1 VNLLDDIPE
10 GTLVGLDTAVW
21 IYEVEGHAVFGPV
34 VNPFFRDR
42 LALGRNRA
50 GSSLLSLGELLVQP
64 LALGRADLANQYRSY
79 FTPTAN
85 LLVWEATRTVVEEA
99 AVLRAKYRLKML
111 DALLVASA
119 VVNRATLFLCNDNGL
134 RRVTEVKVLVVAD
147 YVGPA
152 TP

>member
-21 IYEVEGHAVFGPV
+21 IYEVEGHASFGPV

-42 LALGRNRA
+42 LAQGRNRA
-50 GSSLLSLGELLVQP
+50 GSSLLTLGELLVHP
-64 LALGRADLANQYRSY
+64 LALGRGDLVNQYRSY
-79 FTPTAN
+79 FTATTN
-85 LLVWEATRTVVEEA
+85 FVVWEATRQIVEDA
-99 AVLRAKYRLKML
+99 AALRVKYRLKMM

-119 VVNRATLFLCNDNGL
+119 VANGATLFLCNDNGL
-134 RRVTEVKVLVVAD
+134 RRVSELKVLVVAD
-147 YVGPA
+147 YVSLA